1 MAGAAPLQSRERTPN
16 EQISDGAMN
25 ASLPNAG
32 TRGRDMGRDREN
44 VGPRLFAAGRTN
56 RTPTVARP
64 ARSSSARA
72 SSTEFYTG
80 YSICAEFPQ
89 TICDAVSDDG
99 VSWTTHAANRCLV
112 RKTDLYQG
120 IDWRDRFAFYND
132 QDGCFW
138 LNFSARKNPRRM
150 IGPDESPPSFRVLR
164 LRRRS
169 SAKSAPPTFA
179 DQAAIAIENARLFEE
194 AQAHTLEPSQSLDN
208 RPRPSTG

>member
-1 MAGAAPLQSRERTPN
+1 
-16 EQISDGAMN
+16 MN

-44 VGPRLFAAGRTN
+44 VGPALIPGGPDEPDADGCSTGPVVFGAGKFHG
-56 RTPTVARP
+56 
-64 ARSSSARA
+64 
-72 SSTEFYTG
+72 FYTG

-112 RKTDLYQG
+112 RKTDLYEG

-150 IGPDESPPSFRVLR
+150 IGPDESPPSFPVLR

-179 DQAAIAIENARLFEE
+179 DQAAIAIENTRLFEE